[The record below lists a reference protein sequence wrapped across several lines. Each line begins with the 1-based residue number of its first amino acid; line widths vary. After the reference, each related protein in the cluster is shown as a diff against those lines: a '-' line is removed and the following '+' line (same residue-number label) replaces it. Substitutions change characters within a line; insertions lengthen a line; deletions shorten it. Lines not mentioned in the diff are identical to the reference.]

1 MTLQSTLAAFPY
13 ISMDWASNLELLGRN
28 LSKPFPGQAA
38 QVLGCL
44 QLHIGEGEAVHD
56 LRILGI
62 DLQGATQ
69 IVESPQAVS
78 LLAEDGAQVL
88 EGHGIP
94 VAWAC
99 MVHSLA
105 RRRSPARW

>member
-44 QLHIGEGEAVHD
+44 QLHIGDGETVHG
-56 LRILGI
+56 LRVLGI
-62 DLQGATQ
+62 DLQGLAQ
-69 IVESPQAVS
+69 IVESIQAVTS
-78 LLAEDGAQVL
+78 WPL
-88 EGHGIP
+88 
-94 VAWAC
+94 W
-99 MVHSLA
+99 
-105 RRRSPARW
+105 RPAY

>member
-44 QLHIGEGEAVHD
+44 QLHIGEGETVHG
-56 LRILGI
+56 LRVLGSI
-62 DLQGATQ
+62 SKDWRGLYIGCTPSSRKVKFIFPLTDPRA
-69 IVESPQAVS
+69 I
-78 LLAEDGAQVL
+78 
-88 EGHGIP
+88 
-94 VAWAC
+94 
-99 MVHSLA
+99 
-105 RRRSPARW
+105 